1 MVTAARVASGCTVRG
16 RGSQNAAMDQPTVA
30 LLSAAAAVAAAAL
43 AVLRSGIRQRRLR
56 GWAAWSAAL
65 ASGAAA
71 IALAPWSAT
80 PGAPTLPAAA
90 QELLLLA
97 WPLLLLAGTRQF
109 HARLALPGDERLDM
123 LALAAAAAVA
133 IVVRLLDPVPAGAPL
148 LPGIAALLLHLYVA
162 AMLAA
167 GRSSDDAGAL
177 RLTGGAVGLAAL
189 APGVAWMAGAG
200 DPAAGG
206 LDLRTLGAIAP
217 LAVVGFT
224 LLAMMNE
231 RTARELV
238 DSRRRL
244 QVLAYTDTLT
254 GIANRRHFELL
265 AARLLHAGH
274 APVLLL
280 FDVDHFK
287 TLNDRLGHA
296 AGDRAL
302 QLVGA
307 GLRETLRAGDIA
319 GRLGGDE
326 FALLL
331 ADVSLRQAVGVADRL
346 LQRIQSHAPAQRLP
360 RLGLSFGLVQTRAG
374 ETVDEALRRADQ
386 ALYEA
391 RRQGRSCLV
400 TAQGEEHRPVFS
412 ESQRLGL
419 TEA

>member
-1 MVTAARVASGCTVRG
+1 MVTVARVASGCIARG
-16 RGSQNAAMDQPTVA
+16 GLTQNVPMDNAVVA
-30 LLSAAAAVAAAAL
+30 LLSAAAALAAAAL
-43 AVLRSGIRQRRLR
+43 AVLRAGVRQRRLR
-56 GWAAWSAAL
+56 GWAAWAGSL

-71 IALAPWSAT
+71 VALAPWAAVA
-80 PGAPTLPAAA
+80 GAPAALA
-90 QELLLLA
+90 ATQEGLLLV
-97 WPLLLLAGTRQF
+97 WPVLLLAGTRRF
-109 HARLALPGDERLDM
+109 HARLALPGDDRLDA
-123 LALAAAAAVA
+123 LALAGAIAVA
-133 IVVRLLDPVPAGAPL
+133 AVVRLLDPVPAGAPL

-167 GRSSDDAGAL
+167 GRSGDDAGAL
-177 RLTGGAVGLAAL
+177 RLAGAAVALAAL
-189 APGVAWMAGAG
+189 APGAAWLAGAG
-200 DPAAGG
+200 AAPSGG
-206 LDLRTLGAIAP
+206 LDLRALGAIAP
-217 LAVVGFT
+217 LAVVAFT

-231 RTARELV
+231 RTERELV
-238 DSRRRL
+238 ESRRRL
-244 QVLAYTDTLT
+244 QVLAYTDALT

-265 AARLLHAGH
+265 AARVLHAGH

-280 FDVDHFK
+280 FDIDHFK

-302 QLVGA
+302 QLVGH

-319 GRLGGDE
+319 GRIGGDE

-331 ADVSLRQAVGVADRL
+331 ADASPRQAVGVADRL
-346 LQRIQSHAPAQRLP
+346 LQRIQSLAPAQRLP
-360 RLGLSFGLVQTRAG
+360 RLGLSFGLVHTRAG

-391 RRQGRSCLV
+391 KRQGRSCAV
-400 TAQGEEHRPVFS
+400 TALGEEHRPVFS

>member
-1 MVTAARVASGCTVRG
+1 MARRRSPGTPAGLDAGRVVDAATALVAEGGVEALSMRAVAHRLGVAPNALYSHVADKDALLDMVT
-16 RGSQNAAMDQPTVA
+16 DA
-30 LLSAAAAVAAAAL
+30 LLADPPVGGDA
-43 AVLRSGIRQRRLR
+43 
-56 GWAAWSAAL
+56 GW
-65 ASGAAA
+65 
-71 IALAPWSAT
+71 
-80 PGAPTLPAAA
+80 
-90 QELLLLA
+90 
-97 WPLLLLAGTRQF
+97 RV
-109 HARLALPGDERLDM
+109 RLD
-123 LALAAAAAVA
+123 ALGRHAWGAT
-133 IVVRLLDPVPAGAPL
+133 RGHPV
-148 LPGIAALLLHLYVA
+148 
-162 AMLAA
+162 
-167 GRSSDDAGAL
+167 
-177 RLTGGAVGLAAL
+177 
-189 APGVAWMAGAG
+189 
-200 DPAAGG
+200 
-206 LDLRTLGAIAP
+206 
-217 LAVVGFT
+217 
-224 LLAMMNE
+224 
-231 RTARELV
+231 
-238 DSRRRL
+238 
-244 QVLAYTDTLT
+244 
-254 GIANRRHFELL
+254 L

-331 ADVSLRQAVGVADRL
+331 ADVTLRQAVGVADRL

-391 RRQGRSCLV
+391 KRQGRSCLV